1 MVTTLNYAL
10 IGANGDTIEFDYSN
24 YVLNGDFA
32 GFGIPPAEVRI
43 DYSAG
48 DGGVFKHAK
57 RGVRDLDIPITVMG
71 TDRADVQAKLRRLAK
86 MTQNNFG
93 PLILEARYSSGTRLR
108 LETYYVGGAESQW
121 GDSAGNT
128 FCRWVLSL
136 RAPQPYWQST
146 TTQQFT
152 VTQGGIG
159 RGLLPQLTKMKVTS
173 SQAIG
178 RVVVNNAGDVPAY
191 PTYRIIGPISD
202 FAVSYAG
209 QSFGFNS
216 DLTEG
221 EIIYVN
227 TETGEVYDAEGANR
241 YDILNPAPKLF
252 RIPVG
257 SSSIVVNGVDLG
269 DTTRIDVYYPLRY
282 EVVH

>member
-1 MVTTLNYAL
+1 MVSVNYAL
-10 IGANGDTIEFDYSN
+10 IGANGDAIEFDYSN
-24 YVLNGDFA
+24 FVLNGDFS

-43 DYSAG
+43 DSVAG

-57 RGVRDLDIPITVMG
+57 RGVRDLDIPITILG
-71 TDRADVQAKLRRLAK
+71 TDRADVQTKLRRIAK
-86 MTQNNFG
+86 MVQNNFG
-93 PLILEARYSSGTRLR
+93 PLILEARYSDGVNLR
-108 LETYYVGGAESQW
+108 LETYYVGGAESRW
-121 GDSAGNT
+121 SESAGDT
-128 FCRWVLSL
+128 WCRWVLTL

-178 RVVVNNAGDVPAY
+178 RVIVNNAGDVPAF
-191 PTYRIIGPISD
+191 PTYRVIGPITD
-202 FAVSYAG
+202 FEVSYAN
-209 QSFGFNS
+209 QSFGFNTS
-216 DLTEG
+216 LGNG
-221 EIIYVN
+221 ETIYVN
-227 TETGEVYDAEGANR
+227 TETGEVYDEDGVNR

-257 SSSIVVNGVDLG
+257 QSSIVVNGVDLG